1 MNGRGSRRPLTD
13 VERRRVAENLPLVK
27 VHLRERVGRRSGPI
41 ADRVWD
47 DLFQEGC
54 FGLIQAVQSYPAESD
69 VAFAAYA
76 LSRIHNAVSKALRAR
91 SATLKPPLYPRRG
104 AQRDERDRTPT
115 TVPLDFDPPDRRPH
129 PRHDLDRP
137 PGAEPISER
146 IRRRYVQAVRRGAE
160 RMQRAKSARPD
171 RAGLLR
177 RIVEQRMLVPDP
189 GDRVS
194 LRSIARETGSSY
206 ARVLQCDKRLT
217 ELVRSRLADDVETQR
232 LREVARR
239 SQGGLDTPIDAVL
252 DRHLRELRVER
263 FLSAF
268 SQQPPARR
276 GLALLDL
283 IQRAGTTVESVA
295 RGLLDAMPDAG
306 REALLDAA
314 EDAT

>member
-1 MNGRGSRRPLTD
+1 MNGRGSSRPLTD

-27 VHLRERVGRRSGPI
+27 VHLRERVGRRSGPM

-54 FGLIQAVQSYPAESD
+54 FGLIQAVQSYPADSD

-91 SATLKPPLYPRRG
+91 SATLKQPVYPRR
-104 AQRDERDRTPT
+104 AARRDERHRTPT
-115 TVPLDFDPPDRRPH
+115 TVSLDFDPPDRRAH
-129 PRHDLDRP
+129 QRHELDRS

-146 IRRRYVQAVRRGAE
+146 IRRRYVEAVRQVAE
-160 RMQRAKSARPD
+160 HMQRTKSARPD
-171 RAGLLR
+171 RAELLH
-177 RIVEQRMLVPDP
+177 RIVEQRILVPDP
-189 GDRVS
+189 HDRVS

-206 ARVLQCDKRLT
+206 ARVLQCDRRLT

-239 SQGGLDTPIDAVL
+239 SRGGMDTPIDAEL

-263 FLSAF
+263 FLSAL
-268 SQQPPARR
+268 SQQPPSRQ
-276 GLALLDL
+276 GMALLDL
-283 IQRAGTTVESVA
+283 IQRAGTTVKSVA
-295 RGLLDAMPDAG
+295 RGLLNAMPGAD
-306 REALLDAA
+306 REALLDTA
-314 EDAT
+314 EDNR